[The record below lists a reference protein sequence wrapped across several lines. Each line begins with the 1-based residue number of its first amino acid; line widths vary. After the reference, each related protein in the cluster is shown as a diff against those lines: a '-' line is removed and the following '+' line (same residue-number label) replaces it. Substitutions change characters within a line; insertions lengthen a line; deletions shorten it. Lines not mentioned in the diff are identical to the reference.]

1 MQTRK
6 SLIHK
11 AGLAVGVATFLI
23 SSAQANPFQAEL
35 LKTGYGNDN
44 SQPVQASDTN
54 NVASDI
60 PKTPQDATATPTTAP
75 NDPDALPNPNDN
87 RDEPCSK
94 ATDGKCGKDS

>member
-11 AGLAVGVATFLI
+11 AGLAVGLATFLI
-23 SSAQANPFQAEL
+23 TSAQANPFQAEL
-35 LKTGYGNDN
+35 LKTGYGNDS
-44 SQPVQASDTN
+44 SQPVQASDSDT
-54 NVASDI
+54 VANDI
-60 PKTPQDATATPTTAP
+60 
-75 NDPDALPNPNDN
+75 NDTKADPSNPDALPNPNDN